1 MQYRIVAVTE
11 PGEPDAWDVV
21 VGRIDEDA
29 ISFSFDTRAAAEQ
42 FVADLR
48 AVIDPHEK

>member
-11 PGEPDAWDVV
+11 AGEPDAWDVV
-21 VGRIDEDA
+21 VGRIDEEA
-29 ISFSFDTRAAAEQ
+29 ITFSFDAEAAAEQ

>member
-21 VGRIDEDA
+21 VGREDEEA
-29 ISFSFDTRAAAEQ
+29 ITFSFDTEAAALT
-42 FVADLR
+42 FVTDLR
-48 AVIDPHEK
+48 AVIDPHE